1 MRNFI
6 CTILL
11 GCTALLSAQ
20 ETALYK
26 VVEDQ
31 AGLTITTPGLAK
43 REVRKIRLENGL
55 EALLISDPE
64 THESGAA
71 LAVAVGS
78 WDDPQDRPG
87 MAHFVEHMLFL
98 GTKKYPEEEGYT
110 RYLDE
115 HGGNRNAF
123 TMTDRTVYIFSVNNN
138 GFTEALDRFGQ
149 FFIAPLFSPSG
160 VERES
165 KAIHS
170 EFCRNIP
177 LDPWRVLYV
186 KKELANTEHPFH
198 SFCIGNKDS
207 LERISQDEL
216 KAWYDSHYSANLMHL
231 VVYSPADLDTL
242 EKETV
247 AIFSAVKNKNK
258 EVSRYPHPLKTDDQA
273 HQLCVIT
280 PVQDVQYL
288 ELTWEIPRFFGQD
301 RKIHAD
307 QLLSHVLGHE
317 GSTSLLA
324 QLKRENLAEGLGMGN
339 FRAGHDQCLL
349 SLTVKLTNK
358 GVQEYEKVIARCFEG
373 ITSIR
378 QSGIPLYVYDE
389 VRHLEE
395 MRYRFQSR
403 EDVFDLVSNYATGM
417 VDEPLETFP
426 RQTLIPTLYAP
437 EKIQELINCLTPQAC
452 QYTLIAHP
460 SVSKVSPTVK
470 ERWFGV
476 DYTRVPISEDKIA
489 LWTKAAGHK
498 AVSIPRPNPF
508 LPSSWTLKSEPVEND
523 SLLPKPVVIS
533 DDPIG
538 LIYAA
543 ADTQFLV
550 PEVSW
555 TFLIKTPEICEAS
568 PLSHVFADLYCHT
581 VAEQLNTIS
590 YEALTAGLSFSLK
603 PKQGALELKIKGYS
617 DKAADFL
624 NTVVGTMKTACPTQE
639 QFDLYYELLAR
650 DYVNSLN
657 VNPLKQGGE
666 MMWSI
671 LYQDFAGLQ
680 QKAGALSGVSYGQM
694 RQFCQNALKN
704 CYIQGM
710 LYGNIT
716 ESEARNVWDSFKRTL
731 ACKPYPPQ
739 RHPSVKLAIL
749 PSHEAASYLTLQSQ
763 HPANALILATD
774 CGSFSFKR
782 RAAQEILTKGLEEP
796 FFSELRTRQQTAYVV
811 TNWSQEL
818 ERHLYSFFAIQSS
831 SHDSRDLLARFELF
845 LENSLQHLQD
855 EVIPKERFESIR
867 TAYIHQLQH
876 PVENLTKMGGLLHM
890 IAFEYDS
897 DFNWLDK
904 RIEAFQDL
912 TYEEFVRYAQEFLGK
927 ENTRRMAVCVSGN
940 LPKKPGSVTYR
951 HITTPEKLRS
961 EITYEGRKENPVS
974 LK

>member
-1 MRNFI
+1 MKKI
-6 CTILL
+6 LGVCLLACTIY
-11 GCTALLSAQ
+11 LSAQ
-20 ETALYK
+20 ETQIYK
-26 VVEDQ
+26 VVEDK
-31 AGLTITTPGLAK
+31 AGLTIATPGLAK
-43 REVRKIRLENGL
+43 RAVRKIRLENGL
-55 EALLISDPE
+55 EAFLISDPE
-64 THESGAA
+64 THQSGAA
-71 LAVAVGS
+71 LAVGVGS

-98 GTKKYPEEEGYT
+98 GTEKYPEEEGYT

-138 GFTEALDRFGQ
+138 GFLEALDRFGQ
-149 FFIAPLFSPSG
+149 FFVAPLFSPSG
-160 VERES
+160 VDREC

-186 KKELANTEHPFH
+186 KKELANAEHPFH

-207 LERISQDEL
+207 LAQISQDEL
-216 KAWYDSHYSANLMHL
+216 KEWYTSHYSANLMHL
-231 VVYSPADLDTL
+231 VVYSPLNLDTL
-242 EKETV
+242 EKEVVST
-247 AIFSAVKNKNK
+247 FSTVKNKNK
-258 EVSRYPHPLKTDDQA
+258 EPSSYPVSLTAADHA

-288 ELTWEIPRFFGQD
+288 ELTWEIPRFYGQD
-301 RKIHAD
+301 REIHAD
-307 QLLSHVLGHE
+307 KLLSHVLGHE

-349 SLTVKLTNK
+349 SLTVQLTNK
-358 GVQEYEKVIARCFEG
+358 GVREYEKVIARCFEG

-378 QSGIPLYVYDE
+378 ESGIPLYVYDE

-395 MRYRFQSR
+395 MRYNFQSR
-403 EDVFDLVSNYATGM
+403 KEIFDLVSDYATHM

-426 RQTLIPTLYAP
+426 RQTLIPTVYAP
-437 EKIQELINCLTPQAC
+437 EKIQELINCMTPQTC
-452 QYTLIAHP
+452 QYTLVANP
-460 SVSKVSPTVK
+460 TVSKITATAK

-476 DYTRVPISEDKIA
+476 DYSRVPISNDKIA
-489 LWTKAAGHK
+489 LWTQTTGHK

-508 LPSSWTLKSEPVEND
+508 LPANWALKSKMAETS
-523 SLLPKPVVIS
+523 SLLPHPTLIS
-533 DDPIG
+533 DEPVG
-538 LIYAA
+538 QIYAA
-543 ADTQFLV
+543 VDTQFLV

-555 TFLIKTPEICEAS
+555 TFLIKTPLISDAS

-581 VAEQLNTIS
+581 VAEKLNTVS
-590 YEALTAGLSFSLK
+590 YEALSAGLCFSLK

-624 NTVVGTMKTACPTQE
+624 TTVTAAMKTACPTKQ
-639 QFDLYYELLAR
+639 QFDLYYDLCAR

-657 VNPLKQGGE
+657 VSPLKQGGE
-666 MMWSI
+666 VLWSI
-671 LYQDFAGLQ
+671 LYQDFASLQ
-680 QKAGALSGVSYGQM
+680 KKGGALSGASYAQM
-694 RQFCQNALKN
+694 TQFCQNVLKT
-704 CYIQGM
+704 CYVQGM

-716 ESEARNVWDSFKRTL
+716 EAEARDVWDALKQTL
-731 ACKPYPPQ
+731 ACQPYPPAK
-739 RHPSVKLAIL
+739 HPSIKLATL
-749 PSHEAASYLTLQSQ
+749 PAKEVASYLSVKSE

-774 CGSFSFKR
+774 CGSFSFKK

-845 LENSLQHLQD
+845 LENSLQRFKD
-855 EVIPKERFESIR
+855 EVIPVERFESIR
-867 TAYIHQLQH
+867 AAYIHQLQH
-876 PVENLTKMGGLLHM
+876 PADNLAKMGAFLHT
-890 IAFEYDS
+890 IAFDYDA

-904 RIEAFQDL
+904 RIEAFQNLSYD
-912 TYEEFVRYAQEFLGK
+912 EFVSYAHAFLGK
-927 ENTRRMAVCVSGN
+927 ENTRRMAVCVEGS
-940 LPKKPGSVTYR
+940 LPQKPGSVIYR
-951 HITTPEKLRS
+951 QITHPEKLRN
-961 EITYEGRKENPVS
+961 EITYESRNNKLNI
-974 LK
+974 K